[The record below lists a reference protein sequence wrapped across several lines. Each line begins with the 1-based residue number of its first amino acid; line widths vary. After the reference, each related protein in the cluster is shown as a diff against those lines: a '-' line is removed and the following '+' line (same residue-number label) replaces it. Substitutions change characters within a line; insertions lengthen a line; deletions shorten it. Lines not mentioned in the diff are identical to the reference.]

1 VPANTLTGAPLSTDY
16 ATNDIG
22 LPQEPTT
29 PKKAPRVVSGPP
41 KTPCPTAASN
51 AFPHEA
57 APLDVPTDRR
67 PAIGSY
73 RWKKGGSE
81 TISGHKI
88 TVSGFEQRFIR
99 NIQELG
105 KSTNTQQVPGSA
117 AQPGVVFSYETVQ
130 PDTSGNI
137 VVTTYQVN
145 TYATQ
150 QTQYVP
156 PTNAQSVSGGDPE
169 RGLTI
174 KRIEVVDKKGN
185 TVSSFE
191 PITGLLLLPLPVQQ
205 GLQFQSVAIDSKT
218 GEEATF
224 NATVLP
230 RQRVDACG
238 ELLEGWEVKGDQTFS
253 GATTRTE
260 DLIVAPQLGG
270 IVISDAIAQTNGT
283 DGIDTVSTIGQSKP
297 DPLPPQ

>member
-1 VPANTLTGAPLSTDY
+1 
-16 ATNDIG
+16 
-22 LPQEPTT
+22 
-29 PKKAPRVVSGPP
+29 
-41 KTPCPTAASN
+41 
-51 AFPHEA
+51 
-57 APLDVPTDRR
+57 
-67 PAIGSY
+67 
-73 RWKKGGSE
+73 
-81 TISGHKI
+81 
-88 TVSGFEQRFIR
+88 
-99 NIQELG
+99 
-105 KSTNTQQVPGSA
+105 
-117 AQPGVVFSYETVQ
+117 
-130 PDTSGNI
+130 
-137 VVTTYQVN
+137 
-145 TYATQ
+145 
-150 QTQYVP
+150 
-156 PTNAQSVSGGDPE
+156 
-169 RGLTI
+169 
-174 KRIEVVDKKGN
+174 VVDKKGN